1 VFDSDGGINNEVED
15 CQAEEDNESAASMS
29 DEEDDG
35 GEILKEFMSTQN
47 KEKFLPAK
55 RTRKIRL
62 ENSVIKKPN
71 ENKKKGKY
79 VVTFCTFYSIMRFE
93 FAGPWND
100 FSNL

>member
-1 VFDSDGGINNEVED
+1 MFDSDGGINNEVED

-47 KEKFLPAK
+47 KDKFLPAK

-79 VVTFCTFYSIMRFE
+79 LIIFILNFPLYF
-93 FAGPWND
+93 
-100 FSNL
+100 